1 MSNTTLVIMAAG
13 IGSRYGGVKQA
24 DSFGPSGEWLM
35 DYAIYD
41 DITAGF
47 SDVVIITRKD
57 LVDLMDAHM
66 QEIWQGKVKVQY
78 AIQQPPARGKRLP
91 AGCFGACSGA

>member
-41 DITAGF
+41 AQQAGF
-47 SDVVIITRKD
+47 NDVVIITRKD
-57 LVDLMDAHM
+57 LLEDMQAHVRPGDFGD
-66 QEIWQGKVKVQY
+66 QRTGKKSF
-78 AIQQPPARGKRLP
+78 R
-91 AGCFGACSGA
+91 SD